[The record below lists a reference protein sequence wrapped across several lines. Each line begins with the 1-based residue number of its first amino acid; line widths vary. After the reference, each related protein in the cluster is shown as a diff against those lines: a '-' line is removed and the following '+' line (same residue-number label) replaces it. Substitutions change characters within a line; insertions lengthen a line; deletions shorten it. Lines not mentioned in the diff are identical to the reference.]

1 MKKIKMES
9 QNKYLGDDK
18 FKKFL
23 EHYSCPTP
31 LEIIKLRFA
40 GSICS
45 PNLELRPTDVI
56 SLFLGSPA
64 NLPAGNQRR
73 SRFVFQIFHGTVG
86 RNVSTS

>member
-40 GSICS
+40 GSAA
-45 PNLELRPTDVI
+45 NRRHL
-56 SLFLGSPA
+56 LFLGARQIS
-64 NLPAGNQRR
+64 PAGNQRR

-86 RNVSTS
+86 RNVSTG